1 MDILWILRKPPRHSL
16 RKFMKEM
23 SLDSCV
29 LLCAL
34 FEPKK
39 ELNKCLIKEFLVIFF
54 YYFFTSRTNSVIYGV
69 LFSSPGSSGNKGAF
83 RVLHEAENF
92 KQKMMDRIPSLS
104 LTGLSLSHHP
114 LSSLQSQNLATSTNS
129 STASLNQQALNS
141 LNFHHQQSNH
151 SQNQL
156 NQNLNHSIITSSNN
170 VGQHHHHHSSNFQQ
184 QQQQLHS
191 TNLNHHHQQLN
202 GLLNNVGA
210 NG

>member
-1 MDILWILRKPPRHSL
+1 M
-16 RKFMKEM
+16 
-23 SLDSCV
+23 
-29 LLCAL
+29 
-34 FEPKK
+34 
-39 ELNKCLIKEFLVIFF
+39 IFF
-54 YYFFTSRTNSVIYGV
+54 YYYFASIKSSNAVIYGS
-69 LFSSPGSSGNKGAF
+69 FSGSSGSITVFK
-83 RVLHEAENF
+83 VLHFESENL
-92 KQKMMDRIPSLS
+92 KRKMMDRIPSLS
-104 LTGLSLSHHP
+104 LTGISLSHHP
-114 LSSLQSQNLATSTNS
+114 LSSLQSQNLAVSSNS

-156 NQNLNHSIITSSNN
+156 NQNLNHSLITSSNN

>member
-1 MDILWILRKPPRHSL
+1 
-16 RKFMKEM
+16 
-23 SLDSCV
+23 
-29 LLCAL
+29 
-34 FEPKK
+34 
-39 ELNKCLIKEFLVIFF
+39 VIFF
-54 YYFFTSRTNSVIYGV
+54 IIISPLKNSNTVIYGV
-69 LFSSPGSSGNKGAF
+69 SSLQDRQATTGAF
-83 RVLHEAENF
+83 KVLLQVENF

-104 LTGLSLSHHP
+104 LTGLTLSHHP

>member
-1 MDILWILRKPPRHSL
+1 
-16 RKFMKEM
+16 
-23 SLDSCV
+23 
-29 LLCAL
+29 
-34 FEPKK
+34 
-39 ELNKCLIKEFLVIFF
+39 
-54 YYFFTSRTNSVIYGV
+54 
-69 LFSSPGSSGNKGAF
+69 
-83 RVLHEAENF
+83 
-92 KQKMMDRIPSLS
+92 MMDRIPSLS
-104 LTGLSLSHHP
+104 LTGISLSHHP
-114 LSSLQSQNLATSTNS
+114 LSSLQSQNLAVSSNS

-156 NQNLNHSIITSSNN
+156 NQNLNHSLITSSNN

-210 NG
+210 NGWVDQVGSENSTSILKNFFSKSSTIFSLLTSSSLMKKPHDDHIKRPMNAFMVSCWWCKEV